1 VLTSSSRCGRSER
14 SCPNSERDVARAS
27 LRARPYLSVT
37 FPGTATSFRH
47 GVVKARCVAQDLR
60 IHALVMESI
69 RVPELDRMLGDA
81 DVADVQFADSAFDLS
96 AP

>member
-1 VLTSSSRCGRSER
+1 VLTSSSLCGRSER

-47 GVVKARCVAQDLR
+47 GVAKARRVAQDLP
-60 IHALVMESI
+60 VMESI
-69 RVPELDRMLGDA
+69 WVHELDRLLGDA
-81 DVADVQFADSAFDLS
+81 DVADVQFADPAFDLS